1 MEYIEIKENQIMRK
15 CDLLRGIYYAGYY
28 DEDRK
33 LHIDIDSE
41 NAKDV
46 IAKIMG
52 ADIVHLKY

>member
-1 MEYIEIKENQIMRK
+1 MSM
-15 CDLLRGIYYAGYY
+15 Y
-28 DEDRK
+28 DGDRK

-52 ADIVHLKY
+52 ADIVHLK